1 MNLNSLL
8 ESVCSNEISTFT
20 AVFENNEQNIE
31 ASFEDGNQEIDLDFN
46 ELQIIQIKDL
56 EVSLRQ
62 LDIGVEITAKKGE
75 NAQTAIIKNGTP
87 GYTPRKNIDY
97 FDGKNGQPGKDGY
110 TPQKTIDYWT
120 DEDKEE
126 IVEEVVSIIPG
137 VDLPYATEA
146 YANAQVSNHNVSN
159 SAHNDLRLL
168 IAGLSDRLN
177 ALANSDDITLD
188 QMAEVVAYIKDNRE
202 LIEQVTTGK
211 ISVSDIVNDLT
222 TNVTDRPLSAAQGV
236 ALKALIDAIV
246 LPTKVS
252 ELLNDAG
259 YLTKHQDL
267 SDYAKLSDIPTFKT
281 EEWTFELED
290 GSTVTKAVVI
300 K

>member
-1 MNLNSLL
+1 MAKLFIGNVRGPMGKPF
-8 ESVCSNEISTFT
+8 EYEDFT
-20 AVFENNEQNIE
+20 KEQL
-31 ASFEDGNQEIDLDFN
+31 SKLVGP
-46 ELQIIQIKDL
+46 
-56 EVSLRQ
+56 
-62 LDIGVEITAKKGE
+62 KGDKGDKGDTGE
-75 NAQTAIIKNGTP
+75 KGSD

-97 FDGKNGQPGKDGY
+97 FDGKDGQPGKDGY
-110 TPQKTIDYWT
+110 TPRKNVDYWT
-120 DEDKEE
+120 SADKTE
-126 IVEEVVSIIPG
+126 IVKEVVSIIPNME
-137 VDLPYATEA
+137 LPYATEE
-146 YANAQVSNHNVSN
+146 YADTQVSTHNVSN
-159 SAHNDLRLL
+159 SAHNDIRLL
-168 IAGLSDRLN
+168 LYGLSDRLN
-177 ALANSDDITLD
+177 ALANSDDTTLD
-188 QMAEVVAYIKDNRE
+188 QMAEVVSYIKDNRE

-259 YLTKHQDL
+259 YLTEHQDL
-267 SDYAKLSDIPTFKT
+267 SEYAKLSDIPTLET

-290 GSTVTKAVVI
+290 GSTVTKAVVV